1 MYNYLHGLP
10 FQTNQS
16 SSSDCACSGQGF
28 DPVAFKQ
35 YSEDDRFP
43 TFALRL
49 PPMGE
54 NPDLTYAAECIRVYS
69 CDGKDLWHTINM
81 EDSGVRL
88 YKDEASYYLI
98 YDGDPIAGV
107 KMECG
112 KCFRLKVMQYWSE
125 PFWVTD
131 IPQSK
136 VLLTF
141 SNKSGLGDVPYQPPL
156 NFVQKVLLDGDICSV
171 PSELFEN
178 AKSDSN
184 GNLSVTFQRLT
195 LRKKLSIFNAPEYIT
210 DLIGS
215 IKMHAVYTVTQ
226 NGVTYTP
233 TPSRSEI
240 TATEVNCC
248 YSDLTVIMPLRES
261 RIIGGVCQIDTAG
274 TITEVDIPDDLPDS
288 CESPDEWTDTAQ
300 TVCLKFGDRPSDIL
314 PPITPVGTPPVGA
327 PCPPAGFVV
336 ESKTL
341 AVNCSMAFEHNGV
354 KYRKKVTRKIAD
366 GTCGT
371 TEEIEYLEPCT
382 TDTATHT
389 ISNLNCEG
397 DVVAPPPVGTP
408 PVGSPPVGSP
418 PVGSP
423 PVGSPPVGSPP
434 VGSPP
439 GSYTQKYRLIM
450 GTTGGGFDASATH
463 GMNDQWVQRIEATN
477 YSWGRGLNGISLWIS
492 WHEYEPTP
500 GNFQTAALQRAI
512 AFCNARQLELAI
524 TWLPKRQQ
532 GDGFLLDDELVRG
545 SAGTLYYEGV
555 LGNACVY
562 AGYAND
568 RVNALM
574 VPAIQSI
581 ANTLKTYSRAFYMG
595 QAGGHT
601 GEFINHIIVTDGIWE
616 SGDFSVKNL
625 SDFNAWLTPRG
636 LATPG
641 TPPMI
646 QGPGIPWPHPNFG
659 DPRGLEFARFMTYA
673 LSKHYRNFC
682 NAVKAVAPNIPCI
695 NLFAASDNQQLRATA
710 NAAMGYIA
718 QWGDGSYGSEGD
730 GVYNHIDKFKCNC
743 VTLGTNP
750 NGISSVEFDP
760 DDTST
765 WRYSYGTTP
774 PYGGANP
781 QWAIVKTSMEDLM
794 DKGVMVIHWAMAFS
808 PAELASE
815 ACSQML
821 QQLFQTHFGKTY
833 NRPVIN
839 STNRVNCEVTGPYRN
854 SQNIL
859 DFYGV
864 DPMVKF
870 ANYTN
875 NDYWGGVPPEGGG
888 GTPPVGSPPVG
899 TPPPGSSAAIDN
911 YLNSNLAAYQSNVIF
926 DVKKA
931 SGTVYSYTR
940 GAYHRDQMLGVAS
953 LSKSVTAAVILAL
966 RDEGKWANGLDTTV
980 GSVITNWVGTSKENI
995 TLKQIITHISGLKDD
1010 ATGSID
1016 GSSTLETYCDA
1027 YRNDSA
1033 FPLDFTPGTDFKY
1046 STSSYNVAARMAEI
1060 VCGQTWK
1067 QIFESRIRNKCGMAS
1082 AEYNPGEPYQ
1092 NVTGNPLQPNAGH
1105 GLWVTQNAYS
1115 NFMQMIR
1122 NGGNYGGVQVLSADS
1137 LSQMWTPQ
1145 SGFTQW
1151 GFGFIRNDS
1160 GNQPTS
1166 ESARGCYA
1174 WYDRTDNLIGVLFTQ
1189 AENAATIGPNN
1200 GLRDLVRANF

>member
-28 DPVAFKQ
+28 DPVSFKQ
-35 YSEDDRFP
+35 YSEADRFP

-54 NPDLTYAAECIRVYS
+54 NPDLTYASECIRIYS
-69 CDGKDLWHTINM
+69 CDSKDLVHTVTM

-98 YDGDPIAGV
+98 YDGNPISGI

-112 KCFRLKVMQYWSE
+112 KCFRLKIMQYWSE
-125 PFWVTD
+125 TFWITD
-131 IPQSK
+131 VPQSK
-136 VLLTF
+136 ILITF

-171 PSELFEN
+171 PSDLFEN

-210 DLIGS
+210 DLIGA

-233 TPSRSEI
+233 TPSRTEV

-248 YSDLTVIMPLRES
+248 YSDLSVIMPLRES
-261 RIIGGVCQIDTAG
+261 RVIGGVCQIDTAG
-274 TITEVDIPDDLPDS
+274 TITEVDIPDGLPDS
-288 CESPDEWTDTAQ
+288 CESPDEWTDTEE
-300 TVCLKFGDRPSDIL
+300 TICLKFGDRPADIL

-327 PCPPAGFVV
+327 PCPPAGFII

-341 AVNCSMAFEHNGV
+341 SVNCTMAFEYNGV
-354 KYRKKVTRKIAD
+354 KYRKKVTKKIAD
-366 GTCGT
+366 GTCGST
-371 TEEIEYLEPCT
+371 DEIEYLEPCT

-389 ISNLNCEG
+389 VSNVNCEG

-408 PVGSPPVGSP
+408 PVGSPPVGT
-418 PVGSP
+418 PVGT
-423 PVGSPPVGSPP
+423 PPVGSPP

-439 GSYTQKYRLIM
+439 GSYVQKYRLLM
-450 GTTGGGFDASATH
+450 GTTGGGFSASATH
-463 GMNDQWVQRIEATN
+463 GMEDSWVERIEACH
-477 YSWGRGLNGISLWIS
+477 YSWGWGISGISLWIS
-492 WHEYEPTP
+492 WHAYEPTT
-500 GNFQTAALQRAI
+500 GNFQTAALQRVI

-524 TWLPKRQQ
+524 TWLPKRQE

-545 SAGTLYYEGV
+545 SAGSLYYEGV
-555 LGNACVY
+555 PGFAGVY

-581 ANTLKTYSRAFYMG
+581 ANTLKTYSRSFYMA

-601 GEFINHIIVTDGIWE
+601 GEFINHIIVNDGIWE
-616 SGDFSVKNL
+616 SGDHSVKNL
-625 SDFNAWLTPRG
+625 QDFWTWATPRG
-636 LATPG
+636 IATPG
-641 TPPMI
+641 AIPMI
-646 QGPGIPWPHPNFG
+646 QGVGIPWPYPDFTQA
-659 DPRGLEFARFMTYA
+659 RGVEFARFMTYG

-682 NAVKAVAPNIPCI
+682 NAVKAVAPNVPCI
-695 NLFAASDNQQLRATA
+695 NLFAAADNIQLRATA
-710 NAAMGYIA
+710 NAAMQYIG
-718 QWGDGSYGSEGD
+718 QWGDGMYGSEGD
-730 GVYNHIDKFKCNC
+730 GVYDHIAKYRVNS
-743 VTLGTNP
+743 VNLGTFP
-750 NGISSVEFDP
+750 NGISCAEIDP

-774 PYGGANP
+774 PYGNANP
-781 QWAIVKTSMEDLM
+781 QWPIVKSTMEALM
-794 DKGVMVIHWAMAFS
+794 NKGLMVWHWAMAFS

-833 NRPVIN
+833 NRPTIN
-839 STNRVNCEVTGPYRN
+839 STNRVNCEVTSPYRN
-854 SQNIL
+854 SQNIME
-859 DFYGV
+859 FYGV
-864 DPMVKF
+864 DPNVKY

-875 NDYWGGVPPEGGG
+875 SDYWGGVPPEGGG

-911 YLNSNLAAYQSNVIF
+911 YMNSNLAAYQSNVML
-926 DVKKA
+926 DVKK
-931 SGTVYSYTR
+931 SIGTLYSYTR
-940 GAYHRDQMLGVAS
+940 GAYTRDQVMGVAS
-953 LSKSVTAAVILAL
+953 LSKATTAAVLLTLIDDGVLAL
-966 RDEGKWANGLDTTV
+966 STTI
-980 GSVITNWVGTSKENI
+980 GSLIPSWIGTSKENI
-995 TLKQIITHISGLKDD
+995 TLKQIISHTSGLKDD
-1010 ATGSID
+1010 VSNSID
-1016 GSSTLETYCDA
+1016 GSVDLEDYLDA
-1027 YRNDSA
+1027 YKSDST
-1033 FPLDFTPGTDFKY
+1033 FPLDFAPGSDFKY
-1046 STSSYNVAARMAEI
+1046 STSSYNVAARMAE
-1060 VCGQTWK
+1060 VATGLSWK
-1067 QIFESRIRNKCGMAS
+1067 QLFEARIRNKCGMNVGS
-1082 AEYNPGEPYQ
+1082 TGAEYNPTGPGPVY
-1092 NVTGNPLQPNAGH
+1092 GNPNQPNAGH
-1105 GLWVTQNAYS
+1105 GLVASQNQYM
-1115 NFMQMIR
+1115 NFMSMLRDGGVYGGQQVISSTNLPLLWTDQTSGHGNWGFGMIR
-1122 NGGNYGGVQVLSADS
+1122 NDGGNEPTIDGATGCGAWWNRTKNYCAVV
-1137 LSQMWTPQ
+1137 
-1145 SGFTQW
+1145 FTK
-1151 GFGFIRNDS
+1151 S
-1160 GNQPTS
+1160 T
-1166 ESARGCYA
+1166 
-1174 WYDRTDNLIGVLFTQ
+1174 NLASI
-1189 AENAATIGPNN
+1189 NN